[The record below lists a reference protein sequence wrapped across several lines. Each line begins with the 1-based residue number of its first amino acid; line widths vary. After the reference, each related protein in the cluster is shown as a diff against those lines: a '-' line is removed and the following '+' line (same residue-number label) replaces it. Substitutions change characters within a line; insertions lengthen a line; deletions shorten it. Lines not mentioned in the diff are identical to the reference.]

1 MKENINDIIRS
12 RISKKLVGKST
23 IEYEKEI
30 ETFYNEIKNNPERN
44 ILSIDVLYSTS
55 FMINYLTYSMF
66 PDDYVVKNE
75 MACLL
80 GFSSIY
86 DFVRKVDKNTFKK
99 MCEDVITFYD
109 SCYFVRKKYVLKSL
123 EQNEKIIRM
132 APNYLMDVCT
142 YSKEFNVNDIISE
155 YNKSYQFCNDKDEA
169 LEDTICYAI
178 EILFLLYD
186 NDIENYKIM
195 MHNITNVY
203 YAYNRYLLL
212 TGSEMDENARDI
224 MIALED
230 DVESSIMYLLNDN
243 EALEPIIRDYLT
255 YEILDEAKKKEI
267 HAFNKNPY
275 SKRENEIVNPND
287 RVRSFLKKLYYQIN
301 PSNNPSNEE
310 DLEKNETLEN
320 LKDSPYFDCVV
331 DVLYIDSMYMAYM
344 DYMASLSD
352 EDKYDYEYI
361 KDMNSISEF
370 KMYLL
375 DSNVILL
382 DAILKSLSFYDF
394 SLMSKKDVISSL
406 ENGNVFD
413 NFLITNYVF
422 DKMSYNRNF
431 DLNDAFDI
439 YINELISIKDR
450 KLAVANATGALQADL
465 LDLSVMYPKNY
476 EDMLYDLAKIYYEY
490 KKYLFD
496 KENKSDALDDNMLK
510 SIDKNL
516 DDFLMRLKDD
526 EEVLE
531 RVVNTFYEYVSFGN
545 LDKDKIKVYY
555 ENLCKEGKAKVFSKK
570 KRGSNH

>member
-23 IEYEKEI
+23 KEYEKEI

-169 LEDTICYAI
+169 LEDAICYAI

-230 DVESSIMYLLNDN
+230 DIDSSIMYLLNDN

-287 RVRSFLKKLYYQIN
+287 RVRSFLKKLYYQI
-301 PSNNPSNEE
+301 NPSNEE

-476 EDMLYDLAKIYYEY
+476 EDMLYDLSKIYYEY
-490 KKYLFD
+490 NKYLFD

-545 LDKDKIKVYY
+545 LDKDKIKIYY
-555 ENLCKEGKAKVFSKK
+555 ENLCKEGKAKVFGKK

>member
-132 APNYLMDVCT
+132 TPNYLMDVCT

-178 EILFLLYD
+178 EILFLLY
-186 NDIENYKIM
+186 
-195 MHNITNVY
+195 
-203 YAYNRYLLL
+203 
-212 TGSEMDENARDI
+212 
-224 MIALED
+224 
-230 DVESSIMYLLNDN
+230 DN

-301 PSNNPSNEE
+301 PFNNPSNEE

>member
-1 MKENINDIIRS
+1 MKENVNDIIRS

-66 PDDYVVKNE
+66 PNDYVVKNE

-99 MCEDVITFYD
+99 MCEDVIKFYD

-155 YNKSYQFCNDKDEA
+155 YNKSYQFCNDKDVA

-178 EILFLLYD
+178 ETLFLLYD
-186 NDIENYKIM
+186 NDIENYKKM
-195 MHNITNVY
+195 MHNITNIY

-230 DVESSIMYLLNDN
+230 DIDGSIMYLLNDN
-243 EALEPIIRDYLT
+243 EVLEPIIRDYLT
-255 YEILDEAKKKEI
+255 YELLDEVKKKEI

-275 SKRENEIVNPND
+275 SKREKEIINPND
-287 RVRSFLKKLYYQIN
+287 RVRRFLKKIYHQIN
-301 PSNNPSNEE
+301 LSSEE

-320 LKDSPYFDCVV
+320 LKNSPYFNCVV
-331 DVLYIDSMYMAYM
+331 DVLYTDSMYMAYM

-361 KDMNSISEF
+361 KDMNSIFEF
-370 KMYLL
+370 EMYLL

-406 ENGNVFD
+406 ENGNVYG

-422 DKMSYNRNF
+422 DKISYNRNF
-431 DLNDAFDI
+431 DLNDAGDI
-439 YINELISIKDR
+439 YINELLSIKDR

-465 LDLSVMYPKNY
+465 LDLSVMYPNNY
-476 EDMLYDLAKIYYEY
+476 EDILYDLAKIYYEY
-490 KKYLFD
+490 NRYLFD
-496 KENKSDALDDNMLK
+496 KENKIDTLDDNMLK

-516 DDFLMRLKDD
+516 DDFLMRMKDD

>member
-1 MKENINDIIRS
+1 
-12 RISKKLVGKST
+12 
-23 IEYEKEI
+23 
-30 ETFYNEIKNNPERN
+30 
-44 ILSIDVLYSTS
+44 
-55 FMINYLTYSMF
+55 
-66 PDDYVVKNE
+66 
-75 MACLL
+75 
-80 GFSSIY
+80 
-86 DFVRKVDKNTFKK
+86 
-99 MCEDVITFYD
+99 
-109 SCYFVRKKYVLKSL
+109 
-123 EQNEKIIRM
+123 
-132 APNYLMDVCT
+132 
-142 YSKEFNVNDIISE
+142 
-155 YNKSYQFCNDKDEA
+155 
-169 LEDTICYAI
+169 
-178 EILFLLYD
+178 
-186 NDIENYKIM
+186 
-195 MHNITNVY
+195 
-203 YAYNRYLLL
+203 
-212 TGSEMDENARDI
+212 MDENARDI

-230 DVESSIMYLLNDN
+230 DVDSSIMYLLNDN

-301 PSNNPSNEE
+301 PFNNPSNEE

-370 KMYLL
+370 KLYLL

-490 KKYLFD
+490 NKYLFD